1 MSFYRFN
8 KNRNADV
15 IGFIKS
21 TTFYIITFRTQL
33 ELVLKDVA
41 ILFKGGEINANLDVF
56 SVLNLKINSKVKQ
69 KVKIVLVFEK
79 KVLPLWLKDV
89 I

>member
-1 MSFYRFN
+1 MLLFFS
-8 KNRNADV
+8 KEV
-15 IGFIKS
+15 K
-21 TTFYIITFRTQL
+21 L
-33 ELVLKDVA
+33 ML
-41 ILFKGGEINANLDVF
+41 ILMFF